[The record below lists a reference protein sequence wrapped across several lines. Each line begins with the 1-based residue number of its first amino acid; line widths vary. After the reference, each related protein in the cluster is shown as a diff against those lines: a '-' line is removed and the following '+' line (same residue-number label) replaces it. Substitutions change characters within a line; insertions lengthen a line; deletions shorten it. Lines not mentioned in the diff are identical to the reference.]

1 MESTKTQKMVLAAM
15 LAALGMIL
23 NLIEIPYPFAPWLNL
38 DLSEIVVLVAI
49 STLGFIPALF
59 VCICKFFVSILFKGP
74 VGPIADWTNCGTYC
88 LTFNLCNVFITC
100 T

>member
-1 MESTKTQKMVLAAM
+1 MKSTKTQKMVLAAM

-49 STLGFIPALF
+49 STLGFVPALF
-59 VCICKFFVSILFKGP
+59 VC
-74 VGPIADWTNCGTYC
+74 DWTNCGTYC

>member
-59 VCICKFFVSILFKGP
+59 VCICKFF
-74 VGPIADWTNCGTYC
+74 C
-88 LTFNLCNVFITC
+88 FNFI
-100 T
+100 

>member
-1 MESTKTQKMVLAAM
+1 MVLAAM

-49 STLGFIPALF
+49 STLGFVPALF
-59 VCICKFFVSILFKGP
+59 VCICKFLFQFYLKDQLDQLRLDKLRHLLPHFQFV
-74 VGPIADWTNCGTYC
+74 
-88 LTFNLCNVFITC
+88 
-100 T
+100 

>member
-49 STLGFIPALF
+49 STLGFVSFLF
-59 VCICKFFVSILFKGP
+59 QFYLKDLLDQWLLGK
-74 VGPIADWTNCGTYC
+74 
-88 LTFNLCNVFITC
+88 LQH
-100 T
+100 

>member
-59 VCICKFFVSILFKGP
+59 VCICKFVVSILFKGP
-74 VGPIADWTNCGTYC
+74 VGPMAFGQIICR
-88 LTFNLCNVFITC
+88 LNLF
-100 T
+100 

>member
-49 STLGFIPALF
+49 STLGLF
-59 VCICKFFVSILFKGP
+59 LCDTYLFNAKTDM
-74 VGPIADWTNCGTYC
+74 VYKSTFCG
-88 LTFNLCNVFITC
+88 
-100 T
+100 

>member
-49 STLGFIPALF
+49 YCFYF
-59 VCICKFFVSILFKGP
+59 V
-74 VGPIADWTNCGTYC
+74 
-88 LTFNLCNVFITC
+88 
-100 T
+100 

>member
-38 DLSEIVVLVAI
+38 
-49 STLGFIPALF
+49 GFIR
-59 VCICKFFVSILFKGP
+59 
-74 VGPIADWTNCGTYC
+74 NCRIWWQFQ
-88 LTFNLCNVFITC
+88 L
-100 T
+100 